1 VDHPPPRGMS
11 ATAIAKKRSVRQMS
25 AYHNPAGAAYPSH
38 AHPGGFRQVYR
49 RLMHEFPHAL
59 LFRQTLQHAFTGS
72 VIDGDRSA
80 RGTVNAL
87 APARRHPAALASPSE
102 QNHCSRFDTVIT
114 VLSYQRPPGM

>member
-1 VDHPPPRGMS
+1 M
-11 ATAIAKKRSVRQMS
+11 
-25 AYHNPAGAAYPSH
+25 
-38 AHPGGFRQVYR
+38 QV
-49 RLMHEFPHAL
+49 LPQACP
-59 LFRQTLQHAFTGS
+59 FRQTLQHAFTGS

-87 APARRHPAALASPSE
+87 TPARRHPAALASPSE